1 MSTLLKCY
9 VTQLNPL
16 NGEIRTQSGA
26 PLEMFLCV
34 INQKLVMG
42 KKNTAGCLEFSSMI
56 IIITTT
62 TTTTI
67 KIA

>member
-1 MSTLLKCY
+1 
-9 VTQLNPL
+9 VV
-16 NGEIRTQSGA
+16 A

-56 IIITTT
+56 IIIATT